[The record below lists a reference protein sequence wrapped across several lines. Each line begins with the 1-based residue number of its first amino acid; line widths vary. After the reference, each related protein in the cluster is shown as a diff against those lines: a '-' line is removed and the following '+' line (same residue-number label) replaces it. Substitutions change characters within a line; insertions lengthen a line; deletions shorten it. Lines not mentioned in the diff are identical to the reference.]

1 MQIATV
7 SEFRNRAKSYFD
19 RVEKGETV
27 QVYRNGKPVAV
38 ISPFVFQNRLS
49 VPDPAAAMA
58 HWKKAKAEPG
68 VKLPGL
74 MQSLL
79 EERKRARF

>member
-1 MQIATV
+1 MQVATV
-7 SEFRNRAKSYFD
+7 SEFRNRAKNYFD

-38 ISPFVFQNRLS
+38 ISPFVFHGRLNA
-49 VPDPAAAMA
+49 PDPVAARE
-58 HWKKAKAEPG
+58 HWRQVRTERGIK
-68 VKLPGL
+68 VPGL
-74 MQSLL
+74 MQTLL

>member
-1 MQIATV
+1 MRVATV

-38 ISPFVFQNRLS
+38 ISPFVFQNRLN
-49 VPDPAAAMA
+49 VPDFTMARA
-58 HWKKAKAEPG
+58 HWKKARAEPG
-68 VKLPGL
+68 LKIPGL
-74 MQSLL
+74 MQAFLDD
-79 EERKRARF
+79 RKRAKF